1 VCPPPVKSGC
11 GNSDPDEV
19 EKAPVRTP
27 SVKGSLM
34 VGAVV
39 TVRRLRDKGLASA
52 ETLAARLPKEALEL
66 LDQKIEIARW
76 YPVSAFCALIDLDW
90 EIAGHRAPAYLE
102 RQGAITADR
111 LFDAKIYQQL
121 EFAERSAKVDTREG
135 LVRGAKLITT
145 ITGTFYDFLTFGV
158 RVGDDQLE
166 VVYGNATAFGD
177 PLIHTTVGFMDQ
189 INQRQGS
196 KRRWSGRRDGA
207 DRVVFTM
214 ELPERLTA

>member
-1 VCPPPVKSGC
+1 M
-11 GNSDPDEV
+11 
-19 EKAPVRTP
+19 RTP

-39 TVRRLRDKGLASA
+39 GVRRLRDKGLVSEAA
-52 ETLAARLPKEALEL
+52 LEARLSKPAIEL

-76 YPVSAFCALIDLDW
+76 YPIAAFCELIDFDW
-90 EIAGHRAPAYLE
+90 EIAGHRAPEYLE

-121 EFAERSAKVDTREG
+121 EFAERSGKVDNREA
-135 LVRGAKLITT
+135 LVRQSKLITT

-158 RVGDDQLE
+158 RVGSDELE
-166 VVYGNATAFGD
+166 VVYGNASAFGD
-177 PLIHTTVGFMDQ
+177 PLIHTTVGFMNQ

-196 KRRWSGRRDGA
+196 KRSWRGRRDGA
-207 DRVVFTM
+207 DQVVFTM
-214 ELPERLTA
+214 DLPERLTG